1 MGKVVY
7 AAAMSHVLFPDY
19 YAKNVGP
26 HGRVMVEELI
36 AVVHDMGRDLL
47 AARPDA
53 LVVVAIDLRFRG
65 EQERA
70 MNSGSRP
77 SSSLLVVNYEIPA
90 R

>member
-1 MGKVVY
+1 
-7 AAAMSHVLFPDY
+7 
-19 YAKNVGP
+19 
-26 HGRVMVEELI
+26 MVEELI

-53 LVVVAIDLRFRG
+53 LVVLAIDLRFRG

-77 SSSLLVVNYEIPA
+77 SCGLLVVNYEIPA